1 MGIQT
6 FWWGNNLVD
15 WFGGIAFFVIGLVGW
30 FGGLVWWGSSF
41 RQNLKRDRLMSAP
54 SSRVFK

>member
-30 FGGLVWWGSSF
+30 FGGAAVS
-41 RQNLKRDRLMSAP
+41 DRI
-54 SSRVFK
+54 

>member
-30 FGGLVWWGSSF
+30 FGGQQF
-41 RQNLKRDRLMSAP
+41 QTEFKKRQVDVCLE
-54 SSRVFK
+54 SRVFK